1 MYDAYILFWKEQ
13 VWKEKKE
20 VKAERQW
27 AKNSS
32 TSFYSDC
39 SFIISPNSNQRNTSW
54 FLQAHGTVSGF
65 KKKKKKNGRERRNY
79 FLIFSWFE
87 ALLYVHLIPMKK
99 GVTGEVFTEAQ
110 QKNECCRKLREC
122 CRVLV
127 QWFAKWMGH
136 WKCIFGLAGILKSQW
151 YGNAVCSL
159 PYKKEHC
166 KYVDLFDH
174 DSSRQMSQGTAVGK
188 CQLFSF
194 F

>member
-1 MYDAYILFWKEQ
+1 MMLIFCSGKNRYERKKKKWKLRGSELKTQALPSTVTAASSYLLTAIRGIHHGFCKHMEQ
-13 VWKEKKE
+13 S
-20 VKAERQW
+20 A
-27 AKNSS
+27 
-32 TSFYSDC
+32 D
-39 SFIISPNSNQRNTSW
+39 
-54 FLQAHGTVSGF
+54 L
-65 KKKKKKNGRERRNY
+65 KKKKKDGRERRNY